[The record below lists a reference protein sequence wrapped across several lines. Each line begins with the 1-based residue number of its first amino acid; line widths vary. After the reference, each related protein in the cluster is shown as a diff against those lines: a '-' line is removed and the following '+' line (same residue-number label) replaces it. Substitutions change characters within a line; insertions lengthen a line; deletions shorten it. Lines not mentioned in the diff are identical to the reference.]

1 MPTAKERLSHL
12 LELAAQG
19 AGERS
24 ALAGEVA
31 DLLLDWPEQ
40 YPAAMRSTF
49 VALLEKIVHEMAG
62 PSAAVLAARFR
73 GRDDFPLSLLNAFFL
88 YAPGPMKD
96 AILLRND
103 ALEPVACAHVDADA
117 LLGAARTARDFAG
130 AVGEIAGLPDAV
142 AGGLLTDPTSKGLAT
157 LARGTGINRATF
169 SAMAILA
176 GPARTV
182 HENFA
187 ALAVYDGVPENGARR
202 LVAFWRARQDAPR
215 DAAVI
220 RAA

>member
-40 YPAAMRSTF
+40 YPQAMRGTF
-49 VALLEKIVHEMAG
+49 VALLEKIVREMAG

-73 GRDDFPLSLLNAFFL
+73 DRDDFPLTLLNEFFL
-88 YAPGPMKD
+88 YAPAPMKD

-103 ALEPVACAHVDADA
+103 ALEPVACARIDSDA
-117 LLGAARTARDFAG
+117 LLGAARTAHDFAV
-130 AVGEIAGLPDAV
+130 AVGAIAGLPDAV

-187 ALAVYDGVPENGARR
+187 ALAVYDGVPENGARQ
-202 LVAFWRARQDAPR
+202 LVAYWRARQDAPAA
-215 DAAVI
+215 DAVT